1 MADAES
7 NCVTH
12 HGNLASIHNQGE
24 QSFIS
29 GLIHKKFQRNEYAW
43 IGLYD
48 AIQEGRWFWTD
59 GSKVVFTYWSQGE
72 PNNEHVEHCTLIN
85 WHG

>member
-1 MADAES
+1 CPSGWSRYGSRCFIVYTHRLSMADAES

-48 AIQEGRWFWTD
+48 AIQ
-59 GSKVVFTYWSQGE
+59 
-72 PNNEHVEHCTLIN
+72 
-85 WHG
+85 